1 MATLSSPNVQ
11 VSINNQSQYAE
22 TFPTTVPLIVLATRA
37 SKTNPSGTGIA
48 AGTTESEIVR
58 SVTSQREVLQLLGNP
73 TFVTSAGN
81 PVHGHECNEYGLFAL
96 WNLMATSSL
105 AYYVRADIDLDQ
117 LLPSSTEPVNPP
129 ADGTYWI
136 DSDAVVG
143 GFYRRNAGNT
153 AWESLTSAVYTT
165 APGAGDGSEGDIA
178 LDYSSANGTIKVKT
192 NATTWADI
200 GSTDLSA
207 TSIDSRTAA
216 TADIWISDTAPLG
229 AGANDY
235 WWKTSA
241 ASGGY
246 DLKLSKY
253 RASDATWVEVIPTR
267 STTEPTDKSATVIW
281 EDLSTLTDDGNHP
294 LKIGN
299 GTAFVALTTTIQASA
314 PTTSAANGD
323 LWYSEDITDFALYK
337 EVSDEWTPI
346 TTTTDADPSATEK
359 VISATAPTS
368 PSTGAFWVDISGAN
382 LDNFP
387 VIKRY
392 TGSGWEDITDSVDMS
407 GTYTAPTLVPNGSIW
422 LNLDDPA
429 TKCTV
434 KVYDDTYEPVTIAS
448 GVKDTW
454 EAADGRWKPIAGSRF
469 LRKAQ
474 RYMVSSKLQAA
485 LSNVDELKSESILY
499 QLMAAPGYP
508 ELYDEMVNVS
518 TAINERAHVV
528 ADVPLRMI
536 PSGVATGKEVVV
548 SDWKSNT
555 AGASVTGEEGFSSS
569 ANAIASMYYPHAL
582 MANVDGVD
590 ILAPASSYVLPM
602 LMRTDNNSGPWQ
614 AAIGYSNGVINK
626 VSSVGYLNDAGAYK
640 VLNLTEGQSDNLY
653 NNQINMVK
661 NIFRVGLRNMGNK
674 TVYGGSELTNRVNVS
689 RLVSKIRY
697 EIRQLLMPHLGKPN
711 LAGTW
716 SSVRNTTN
724 RYLAGLAASNALED
738 YAVRCDEEI
747 NTSERRAR
755 NELWVEVAIIP
766 VTATE
771 FIYVELR
778 IDEPGTSI

>member
-48 AGTTESEIVR
+48 SGTTESEIVR

-117 LLPSSTEPVNPP
+117 LLPSSTEPVNAPV
-129 ADGTYWI
+129 DGTYWI

-153 AWESLTSAVYTT
+153 AWEALTSSVYTT
-165 APGAGDGSEGDIA
+165 APGAGDGSEGNIA
-178 LDYSSANGTIKVKT
+178 LDYATANGTIKVKT

-207 TSIDSRTAA
+207 TSINSRTAS
-216 TADIWISDTAPLG
+216 TADVWISDTAPLG

-241 ASGGY
+241 ASAGY

-253 RASDATWVEVIPTR
+253 RASDSTWVAIVPTR
-267 STTEPTDKSATVIW
+267 STTEPTDKSTTVIW

-294 LKIGN
+294 LKVGN
-299 GTAFVALTTTIQASA
+299 GTAFVALTTTVQASA
-314 PTTSAANGD
+314 PTTSATNGD

-337 EVSDEWTPI
+337 EVSDEWTAI
-346 TTTTDADPSATEK
+346 ATTTNANPSSTQK
-359 VISATAPTS
+359 VISSTAPAS
-368 PSTGAFWVDISGAN
+368 PASGAFWVDTSGVN

-392 TGSGWEDITDSVDMS
+392 TGSGWEDITDSVDMT

-434 KVYDDTYEPVTIAS
+434 KVYDDTYEPVTIDS

-499 QLMAAPGYP
+499 QLMSAPGYP
-508 ELYDEMVNVS
+508 ELYDDMVNVS
-518 TAINERAHVV
+518 AAINERAHVI

-536 PSGVATGKEVVV
+536 PSGVAAGKEVIVG
-548 SDWKSNT
+548 DWKSNT
-555 AGASVTGEEGFSSS
+555 AGATATGEEGFSSS

-582 MANVDGVD
+582 MSNVDGVD
-590 ILAPASSYVLPM
+590 IMAPASAYVLPM

-626 VSSVGYLNDAGAYK
+626 VSSVGYLNDAGTYK
-640 VLNLTEGQSDNLY
+640 VLNLTEGQSDALY

-661 NIFRVGLRNMGNK
+661 NIHRVGLRNMGNK
-674 TVYGGSELTNRVNVS
+674 TVYGGTELTNRVNVS

-697 EIRQLLMPHLGKPN
+697 EVRQLLMPHLGKPN

-747 NTSERRAR
+747 NTAERRAR

-778 IDEPGTSI
+778 IDTPGTSI